1 MRVGALTSRRSAARW
16 LSASAGPSTVATPSS
31 LSDRFGR
38 QHTYLRMSLTER
50 CNLRCTYCMPA
61 EGVELSPDESMLTL
75 AELERLAR
83 VFVERGGV
91 EKIRFTGGEPLV
103 RRGVEELCASVAALD
118 GLKQLAI
125 TTNAINLERKLEPL
139 VAAGV
144 THMNISLDTLVPAKF
159 QLVTRRNGCERVLR
173 AIHAAVAAGVPSVKV
188 NCVIM
193 RGFNDDELFDF
204 LALVEEVPIEVRF
217 IEYMPFGKNR
227 WERKKMVSYIELLDR
242 IRERF
247 PATRRLVDGPHET
260 SKTYS
265 PGPSFRGR
273 VGFIT
278 SMSEHFCGGCN
289 RMRITADGHLKVCLF
304 GSDETNLR
312 DPMRRCVVLPRPTG
326 RAPPVFTRPARAHAP
341 RSRITAHRI
350 APHTVLPA
358 FPPAAALRRAQ
369 RCDRRRA
376 P

>member
-1 MRVGALTSRRSAARW
+1 MAVTLTRSAYIASP
-16 LSASAGPSTVATPSS
+16 SASTP
-31 LSDRFGR
+31 
-38 QHTYLRMSLTER
+38 Q
-50 CNLRCTYCMPA
+50 
-61 EGVELSPDESMLTL
+61 
-75 AELERLAR
+75 
-83 VFVERGGV
+83 
-91 EKIRFTGGEPLV
+91 
-103 RRGVEELCASVAALD
+103 GVEELCASVAALD